1 MQLDILVFL
10 QSIHTPLLDRM
21 MNFISLLGEIAV
33 PLLALSLMY
42 WCISRKKAF
51 AVLSSLM
58 AALLTTQVVKAI
70 VRSPRPF
77 QAHPELIEGGRIET
91 ATGYSFPSGHSTTSS
106 AFYSSLAALWR
117 KRWLTIVSALL
128 IIAIPIS
135 RMYLGVHWPVDVIV
149 GTAIGLLSG
158 LLLSDIFQRIYED
171 RSWCLSFTL
180 ISGMATLLLSII
192 LIVLLELDTIDA
204 VAFSDLMSNA
214 AVTSGSALGIF
225 LDRRFLEYDERSGS
239 VAKKAVRYI
248 AGIAVVVALAI
259 MVSLIPLPHYA
270 SSSLLFFMAGA
281 SVTFIYPAIA
291 LKAGL
296 FR

>member
-1 MQLDILVFL
+1 
-10 QSIHTPLLDRM
+10 
-21 MNFISLLGEIAV
+21 
-33 PLLALSLMY
+33 
-42 WCISRKKAF
+42 
-51 AVLSSLM
+51 
-58 AALLTTQVVKAI
+58 
-70 VRSPRPF
+70 
-77 QAHPELIEGGRIET
+77 
-91 ATGYSFPSGHSTTSS
+91 
-106 AFYSSLAALWR
+106 
-117 KRWLTIVSALL
+117 
-128 IIAIPIS
+128 
-135 RMYLGVHWPVDVIV
+135 MYLGVHWPIDVIV

-214 AVTSGSALGIF
+214 AVTSGSALGIY

-248 AGIAVVVALAI
+248 AGIAVVAALAVMI
-259 MVSLIPLPHYA
+259 SLIPLPRYA

>member
-1 MQLDILVFL
+1 MNRTFIL
-10 QSIHTPLLDRM
+10 
-21 MNFISLLGEIAV
+21 
-33 PLLALSLMY
+33 LMI
-42 WCISRKKAF
+42 C
-51 AVLSSLM
+51 
-58 AALLTTQVVKAI
+58 
-70 VRSPRPF
+70 
-77 QAHPELIEGGRIET
+77 
-91 ATGYSFPSGHSTTSS
+91 
-106 AFYSSLAALWR
+106 
-117 KRWLTIVSALL
+117 
-128 IIAIPIS
+128 
-135 RMYLGVHWPVDVIV
+135 V
-149 GTAIGLLSG
+149 G
-158 LLLSDIFQRIYED
+158 
-171 RSWCLSFTL
+171 
-180 ISGMATLLLSII
+180 M
-192 LIVLLELDTIDA
+192 LIVPTRMKAEGRDVKVLQLNLWHGLSQVPGGYEGFIEMLDTIDA

-270 SSSLLFFMAGA
+270 ASSLLFFMAGA